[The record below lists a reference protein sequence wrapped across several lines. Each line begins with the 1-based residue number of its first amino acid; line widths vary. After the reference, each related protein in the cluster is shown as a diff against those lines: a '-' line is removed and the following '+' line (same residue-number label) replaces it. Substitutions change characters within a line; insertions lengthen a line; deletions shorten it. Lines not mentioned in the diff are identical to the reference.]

1 MRYTISFLNIYNH
14 NKCSVYFAPSKLFTL
29 GVMRCRGFRYRDFGR
44 GGIRTCFKASGTG
57 DFASV
62 ELLLTKAY
70 LIRMK
75 SIQRYLILCL
85 LFVMPLQSIAA
96 GFQLACQDNHK
107 TSVATEK
114 KMSHCHQTKEHKQ
127 SKEVQ
132 SHNASHHCLSFCA
145 QAGMA
150 ALTSDTVILFSQ
162 GNDIVYSQYLYHY
175 DSVISPSIQK
185 PPISFS

>member
-1 MRYTISFLNIYNH
+1 
-14 NKCSVYFAPSKLFTL
+14 
-29 GVMRCRGFRYRDFGR
+29 
-44 GGIRTCFKASGTG
+44 
-57 DFASV
+57 
-62 ELLLTKAY
+62 
-70 LIRMK
+70 MK

-127 SKEVQ
+127 SKEFQ

>member
-1 MRYTISFLNIYNH
+1 MRAAKHPES
-14 NKCSVYFAPSKLFTL
+14 
-29 GVMRCRGFRYRDFGR
+29 
-44 GGIRTCFKASGTG
+44 G
-57 DFASV
+57 DFSSV
-62 ELLLTKAY
+62 ELLMTKAY
-70 LIRMK
+70 LISMK
-75 SIQRYLILCL
+75 SIQRCLILCL

-162 GNDIVYSQYLYHY
+162 NNDIVYKQYSYHY
-175 DSVISPSIQK
+175 DSIILPRFQK

>member
-1 MRYTISFLNIYNH
+1 
-14 NKCSVYFAPSKLFTL
+14 
-29 GVMRCRGFRYRDFGR
+29 
-44 GGIRTCFKASGTG
+44 
-57 DFASV
+57 
-62 ELLLTKAY
+62 
-70 LIRMK
+70 MK

-96 GFQLACQDNHK
+96 GFQLACQDNQK

-132 SHNASHHCLSFCA
+132 GHNASHHCLSFCA